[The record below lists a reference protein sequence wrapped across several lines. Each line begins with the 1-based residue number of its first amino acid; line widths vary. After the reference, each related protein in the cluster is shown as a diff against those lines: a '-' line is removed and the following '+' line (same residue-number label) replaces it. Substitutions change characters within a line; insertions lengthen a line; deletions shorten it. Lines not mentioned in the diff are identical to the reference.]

1 MKKLALLI
9 LLLVGCVSLQAQT
22 ASKPASKKLTL
33 TGKVV
38 SSAGEPV
45 IGATI
50 IVEGSK
56 PMIATAA
63 GVDGSYSL
71 TLPSGS
77 VSLTVSSIGY
87 NSRTVPVNNRT
98 KLDITLETEDQ
109 QIDDVVVVGYQV
121 QKKVTLTGSVSAISG
136 KDIVKRDAP
145 NLSSALQ
152 GLMPGVSVVQASGRP
167 GADGGEITVRGI
179 GSINSRT
186 SPLVLIDGVEGDLNK
201 VDMNSVESVSVLKD
215 ASAAIYG
222 SRASNGVI
230 LVTTKRGTSEVP
242 QFTYTG
248 YYAITAPTEMPT
260 PVSGAEY
267 MEYMNV
273 AALNSGQS
281 IRFDPAYIAE
291 YKRYGADNWTTFD
304 TNWKKEMLKSSSYM
318 HRHALSVSGKG
329 NVCSYYVDGSYQ
341 FQDGLIDNNNFSR
354 KTFRV
359 NTDMNLAKWATFSVD
374 FDAFGTSETVPS
386 ITTPEK
392 LIGEALTYTPTLAG
406 INRDGTWGEGLN
418 GYNPIAIL
426 RVGGTQKNNVTGFGT
441 KGNLVVKLPYGLEF
455 KSLFSYRFQLDD
467 QKVVIKPYDAYTQ
480 GMLKYTYPED
490 SRDGKVTMYWKK
502 NQQIQ
507 FNASL
512 SYKKTF
518 KKDHNFSALAGVQ
531 LETLTSQSLSGSR
544 AEFTIPGYEEEM
556 GNGAG
561 TQTSSSARDEWAM
574 LSYYGVLNY
583 NYKEKY
589 LFELTGR
596 LDGSSRFTPDNRWGF
611 FPGGSVAYRISQEPF
626 WLPVEKYV
634 SSLKIRASYA
644 HFGNQWLNDYYPFTS
659 QMTTNL
665 WNGYFF
671 NGEQLLGSIQA
682 KLFNA
687 DISWE
692 TSKQANIG
700 LDMGFLD
707 DKLSLT
713 FDFFNRDISDLI
725 QIPPIPTFV
734 VYDAPY
740 FNIGKMRARG
750 YDISLTY
757 RNSSKNG
764 NWRYSFTANFS
775 DAKSTILEVADIA
788 SSEDLSALRPGE
800 LRNAIRGWKT
810 DGFYRDQADIDA
822 SPAFNNDKTNLKPG
836 DVKYHDKDG
845 NGSIDYNDVYVLGDA
860 SPRYLYSLTANVSWK
875 NFDLSVFIQGVGER
889 MKRYNGAGII
899 PFDNGRSMFE
909 SQTDYWRE
917 DNLNAKFPRLSINN
931 KNNYYVSDVWVKNA
945 GYVRLKNV
953 SLSYRI
959 PKKIISKLRLQTAR
973 VYVSGQNLFTLSDA
987 FEGFDPEA
995 NNAYGS
1001 EFYPIMRVFTVG
1013 LDLRF

>member
-1 MKKLALLI
+1 MKKIILLI
-9 LLLVGCVSLQAQT
+9 LLSVGCISLQAQT
-22 ASKPASKKLTL
+22 ASTPASKKLTL

-38 SSAGEPV
+38 STTGEPV

-50 IVEGSK
+50 VVEGSK

-63 GVDGSYSL
+63 GVDGSYSIA
-71 TLPSGS
+71 LPSGS
-77 VSLTVSSIGY
+77 VSLTVSCIGY
-87 NSRTVPVNNRT
+87 DSRTVPVNNRT

-167 GADGGEITVRGI
+167 GADGGEITIRGI

-186 SPLVLIDGVEGDLNK
+186 SPLVLIDGVEGDLNQ
-201 VDMNSVESVSVLKD
+201 VDMNTVESVSALKD

-230 LVTTKRGTSEVP
+230 LVTTKRGKSEVP

-248 YYAITAPTEMPT
+248 YYAVTAPTEMPT

-304 TNWKKEMLKSSSYM
+304 TDWKKEMLKSSSYM

-329 NVCSYYVDGSYQ
+329 NICSYYVDGSYQ
-341 FQDGLIDNNNFSR
+341 FQDGLIENNNFSR

-374 FDAFGTSETVPS
+374 FDAFGTNEKVPS

-392 LIGEALTYTPTLAG
+392 LIGEALTYSPVMAG

-426 RVGGTQKNNVTGFGT
+426 RAGGTQKNSVTGFGT
-441 KGNLVVKLPYGLEF
+441 KGNLVVKLPYGFEL
-455 KSLFSYRFQLDD
+455 KTLFSYRYQHDN
-467 QKVVIKPYDAYTQ
+467 QKIVTTPYDTYTQ
-480 GMLKYTYPED
+480 GMFKYTYPETTP
-490 SRDGKVTMYWKK
+490 DGKVSMYWKK

-518 KKDHNFSALAGVQ
+518 REDHNFSALAGVQ

-544 AEFTIPGYEEEM
+544 EGFFIPGYDDM
-556 GNGAG
+556 GNGSKN
-561 TQTSSSARDEWAM
+561 QTSASALDEWAM
-574 LSYYGVLNY
+574 LSYYGVFNY

-589 LFELTGR
+589 LIELTGR

-626 WLPVEKYV
+626 WKPVEKYV

-659 QMTTNL
+659 QMVTNL

-671 NGEQLLGSIQA
+671 NGGQLLGSIQS

-687 DISWE
+687 DITWE
-692 TSKQANIG
+692 TSKQTNVG
-700 LDMGFLD
+700 LDVGFLS
-707 DKLSLT
+707 DKLTLT

-725 QIPPIPTFV
+725 QIPPIPTYV

-788 SSEDLSALRPGE
+788 SSNDLSALRPGE

-822 SPAFNNDKTNLKPG
+822 SPAFNDDKTNLKPG

-917 DNLNAKFPRLSINN
+917 DNLDAKFPRLSINN
-931 KNNYYVSDVWVKNA
+931 KNNYYASDIWVKNA

>member
-9 LLLVGCVSLQAQT
+9 LLLAGSVSLLAQT

-38 SSAGEPV
+38 SSGGEPV

-63 GVDGSYSL
+63 GVDGSYSISL
-71 TLPSGS
+71 SSGS

-98 KLDITLETEDQ
+98 RLDITLEPEDR

-136 KDIVKRDAP
+136 KDIIKRDAP

-167 GADGGEITVRGI
+167 GADGGEITVRGV

-186 SPLVLIDGVEGDLNK
+186 NPLVLIDGVEGDLNQ
-201 VDMNSVESVSVLKD
+201 VDMNTVESVSVLKD

-230 LVTTKRGTSEVP
+230 LVTTKRGKSEVP

-329 NVCSYYVDGSYQ
+329 NTCSYYVDGSYQ
-341 FQDGLIDNNNFSR
+341 FQDGLIENNNFSR

-374 FDAFGTSETVPS
+374 FDAFGTNETVPS
-386 ITTPEK
+386 ITNPEK

-426 RVGGTQKNNVTGFGT
+426 REGGTQKNGVTGFGT
-441 KGNLVVKLPYGLEF
+441 KGNLVVKLPYGFEL
-455 KSLFSYRFQLDD
+455 KSLFSYRYQHDN
-467 QKVVIKPYDAYTQ
+467 QKIVINPYDTYTQ
-480 GMLKYTYPED
+480 GMKKYTYPETTP
-490 SRDGKVTMYWKK
+490 DGKVSMYWKK

-507 FNASL
+507 FNGSL
-512 SYKKTF
+512 SYKKSL
-518 KKDHNFSALAGVQ
+518 KEAHNFSALAGVQ
-531 LETLTSQSLSGSR
+531 VETLVSESLSGSR
-544 AEFTIPGYEEEM
+544 EGFFVPGYDNM
-556 GNGAG
+556 GNGSK

-574 LSYYGVLNY
+574 LSYYGVFNY

-589 LFELTGR
+589 LFEFSGR
-596 LDGSSRFTPDNRWGF
+596 LEGSSRFMPENRWGF
-611 FPGGSVAYRISQEPF
+611 FPGGSVGYRISQEPF
-626 WLPVEKYV
+626 WESVEKYV

-659 QMTTNL
+659 QMVTNL

-671 NGEQLLGSIQA
+671 NGEQLLGSIQSD
-682 KLFNA
+682 LFNPS
-687 DISWE
+687 ISWE
-692 TSKQANIG
+692 TSKQANLG
-700 LDMGFLD
+700 FDLGFLK
-707 DKLSLT
+707 DKLTLT
-713 FDFFNRDISDLI
+713 VDLFDRQISALILKPKFPSFF
-725 QIPPIPTFV
+725 
-734 VYDAPY
+734 VYGPPY
-740 FNIGKMRARG
+740 FNIGKLQVRG
-750 YDISLTY
+750 YDISISY
-757 RNSSKNG
+757 KGSSQNG
-764 NWRYSFTANFS
+764 NWRYSFTGNFS
-775 DAKSTILEVADIA
+775 DAKSTTRRVADIA
-788 SSEDLSALRPGE
+788 VNEDLSALRPGE

-822 SPAFNNDKTNLKPG
+822 SPAFNGDKTNLKPG

-845 NGSIDYNDVYVLGDA
+845 NGTIDYNDVYVLGDA

-909 SQTDYWRE
+909 SQRDYWRE

-931 KNNYYVSDVWVKNA
+931 KNNYYASDVWVKNA

-959 PKKIISKLRLQTAR
+959 PKKIISKIGLQTAR
-973 VYVSGQNLFTLSDA
+973 IYVSGQNLLTLSDV

>member
-9 LLLVGCVSLQAQT
+9 LLLVGCVSLHAQT

-50 IVEGSK
+50 VVEGSK

-63 GVDGSYSL
+63 GVDGSYSI

-77 VSLTVSSIGY
+77 VSLAVSSIGY

-98 KLDITLETEDQ
+98 RLDITLETEDR

-152 GLMPGVSVVQASGRP
+152 GLMPGVSVVQGSGRP
-167 GADGGEITVRGI
+167 GADGGQITIRGI
-179 GSINSRT
+179 GSINSST
-186 SPLVLIDGVEGDLNK
+186 SPLILIDGVEGDINQ
-201 VDMNSVESVSVLKD
+201 VDMNSVESISALKD

-230 LVTTKRGTSEVP
+230 LVTTKRGKSETP

-267 MEYMNV
+267 MEYMNI

-304 TNWKKEMLKSSSYM
+304 TDWKKEMLKKSSYM
-318 HRHALSVSGKG
+318 HRHALSISGKG
-329 NVCSYYVDGSYQ
+329 NICSYYIDGSYQ
-341 FQDGLIDNNNFSR
+341 FQDGLIENNNFSR

-359 NTDMNLAKWATFSVD
+359 NTDMNLAKWATLSVD
-374 FDAFGTSETVPS
+374 FSAFGTSETVPS
-386 ITTPEK
+386 ISTPEK

-426 RVGGTQKNNVTGFGT
+426 KVGGTQRNDVTGFNP
-441 KGNLVVKLPYGLEF
+441 KANLTVKLPYNLEF
-455 KSLFSYRFQLDD
+455 KTLFSYRYQHDN
-467 QKVVIKPYDAYTQ
+467 QKIVTKPYDTYTQ
-480 GMLKYTYPED
+480 GMLKYTYPD
-490 SRDGKVTMYWKK
+490 TTPDGKVSMYWKK

-512 SYKKTF
+512 SYKNTF
-518 KKDHNFSALAGVQ
+518 RENHNFSALAGVQ
-531 LETLTSQSLSGSR
+531 LETLLSQSLSGSR
-544 AEFTIPGYEEEM
+544 EGFFIPGYDEM
-556 GNGAG
+556 GVGSK

-589 LFELTGR
+589 LIELTGR
-596 LDGSSRFTPDNRWGF
+596 LDGSSRFMPDNRWGF

-626 WLPVEKYV
+626 WQSVEKYV

-644 HFGNQWLNDYYPFTS
+644 HFGNQWLNDYYPFAS
-659 QMTTNL
+659 QMNTNL

-671 NGEQLLGSIQA
+671 NGEQFLGSIQE

-700 LDMGFLD
+700 LDMGFLG
-707 DKLSLT
+707 DKLTLT
-713 FDFFNRDISDLI
+713 VDLFNRKISDLI
-725 QIPPIPTFV
+725 QVPTIPTFV
-734 VYDAPY
+734 VYNAPY
-740 FNIGKMRARG
+740 FNIGKMQARG
-750 YDISLTY
+750 YDISISY
-757 RNSSKNG
+757 RGSSKNG
-764 NWRYSFTANFS
+764 NWRYSFTGNFS

-788 SSEDLSALRPGE
+788 DTNDITALRPGE

-836 DVKYHDKDG
+836 DVKYRDKDG
-845 NGSIDYNDVYVLGDA
+845 NGVIDYNDVYTLGDG
-860 SPRYLYSLTANVSWK
+860 SPRYLYSLTANISWK

-889 MKRYNGAGII
+889 MKRYNGAGIV

-931 KNNYYVSDVWVKNA
+931 KNNYYSSDVWVKNA

-959 PKKIISKLRLQTAR
+959 PKKVISKLRLQSAR
-973 VYVSGQNLFTLSDA
+973 VYVTGQNLFTLSDA
-987 FEGFDPEA
+987 FEGFDPEG
-995 NNAYGS
+995 NNSYGS